1 MEIRVEKRVVEVEGK
16 IYIAE
21 DGKEFATEIDCMNYE
36 KGLESERLRAGV
48 EKFEIKELEDTY
60 PLDTDGQEIQENHCY
75 KWYRVNNTEELNTV
89 ANLYNGDF
97 GEFKTYP
104 QTICVEYEYYHDEFR
119 WIYSLSDMK
128 QSTVEFWKKHGF
140 EVEFKEITK

>member
-1 MEIRVEKRVVEVEGK
+1 MEIRTEKRIVEQL
-16 IYIAE
+16 INTYIAE
-21 DGKEFATEIDCMNYE
+21 DGKEFGTKSECEDYE
-36 KGLESERLRAGV
+36 ADLESARLRAGA

-60 PLDTDGQEIQENHCY
+60 PLDVDGQEIQENHCY
-75 KWYRVNNTEELNTV
+75 KWYRVNNAEELNTV
-89 ANLYNGDF
+89 ANLYNADF

-140 EVEFKEITK
+140 EVEFKEV

>member
-1 MEIRVEKRVVEVEGK
+1 MEIKVEKRVVEIETK

-21 DGKEFATEIDCMNYE
+21 DGKEFSTQADCENYE
-36 KGLESERLRAGV
+36 KDIEDARLRAGA
-48 EKFEIKELEDTY
+48 EKFEIKELDDTY

-75 KWYRVNNTEELNTV
+75 KWYRVNNAEELNTV

-128 QSTVEFWKKHGF
+128 KGTIDFWKKHGF
-140 EVEFKEITK
+140 DVEFKEV

>member
-1 MEIRVEKRVVEVEGK
+1 MEIRTEERTIKQLIN

-21 DGKEFATEIDCMNYE
+21 DGREFSTKVDCENYE
-36 KGLESERLRAGV
+36 RELEDARLRAGA
-48 EKFEIKELEDTY
+48 ERFEIKELNDTY

-75 KWYRVNNTEELNTV
+75 KWYRVNNTEELNIV
-89 ANLYNGDF
+89 ANLYNEDF

-140 EVEFKEITK
+140 EVEFKEV

>member
-1 MEIRVEKRVVEVEGK
+1 MEIRVEKRVVEIEDK

-21 DGKEFATEIDCMNYE
+21 DGKEFSTQSDCENYE
-36 KGLESERLRAGV
+36 KEIEDIRLRAGA

-75 KWYRVNNTEELNTV
+75 KWYRVNNAEELKIV
-89 ANLYNGDF
+89 ANLYNADF
-97 GEFKTYP
+97 GKFKTYP
-104 QTICVEYEYYHDEFR
+104 QTICVEYGYYHDELR

-128 QSTVEFWKKHGF
+128 QSTVEFWRKHGF
-140 EVEFKEITK
+140 DVEFKAR

>member
-1 MEIRVEKRVVEVEGK
+1 MEIRTEKRMVEQL
-16 IYIAE
+16 INTYIAE
-21 DGKEFATEIDCMNYE
+21 DGKEFDTKVDCENYE
-36 KGLESERLRAGV
+36 REIEDARLRAGA

-75 KWYRVNNTEELNTV
+75 KWYRVNNAEELNTV
-89 ANLYNGDF
+89 ADLYNADF

-128 QSTVEFWKKHGF
+128 QNTVEFWKKHGF
-140 EVEFKEITK
+140 DVEFKEV

>member
-1 MEIRVEKRVVEVEGK
+1 MEIRTEKKLVERVVD
-16 IYIAE
+16 IYIAV
-21 DGKEFATEIDCMNYE
+21 DGKKFNTKVDCENYE
-36 KGLESERLRAGV
+36 RELEDAKLRAEA

-75 KWYRVNNTEELNTV
+75 KWYKVNNAEELNTV
-89 ANLYNGDF
+89 AIFHNADF

-140 EVEFKEITK
+140 DVEFKEA

>member
-1 MEIRVEKRVVEVEGK
+1 MEIRVEKRVIEVENK

-21 DGKEFATEIDCMNYE
+21 DGKEFSTQADCENYE
-36 KGLESERLRAGV
+36 KDIEDARLRAGA

-75 KWYRVNNTEELNTV
+75 KWYRVNNAEELNTI
-89 ANLYNGDF
+89 ADLYNADF

-140 EVEFKEITK
+140 DVEFKEV

>member
-1 MEIRVEKRVVEVEGK
+1 MEIRVEKRVVEVEDK
-16 IYIAE
+16 IYIAD
-21 DGKEFATEIDCMNYE
+21 DGKEFSTKVDCENYE
-36 KGLESERLRAGV
+36 REIEDARLRAGA

-60 PLDTDGQEIQENHCY
+60 PLDTNGQEIQENHCY
-75 KWYRVNNTEELNTV
+75 KWYRVNNAEELNTV

-104 QTICVEYEYYHDEFR
+104 QTICVEYEYYHNEFR

-128 QSTVEFWKKHGF
+128 QSTIEFWKKHGF
-140 EVEFKEITK
+140 DVEFKER